1 MNERIA
7 YFEKEGLLLEAQ
19 RIAQRTRYDIEMLR
33 EIGFCTGIE
42 NYSRYFDG
50 RQPGDPPYSLLD
62 YFPEDFIC
70 FIDES
75 HVTIPQI
82 RGMYAGD
89 RARKNTLVDY
99 GFRLPSAFDNRP
111 LMFDEFEKRI
121 KQVAFVSATPG
132 PYEADH
138 AEQVVEQIIRP
149 TGLID
154 PVIEVRPATGQVD
167 DLLGELRLV
176 VSKGQRVLV
185 TTLTKQMA
193 ERLTD
198 YFRENGVRVRY
209 LHSEIK
215 TMERMVLLRDL
226 RLGLYDVL
234 VGINLL
240 REGLDL
246 PEVSLVAILDADK
259 EGFLRSE
266 TSLVQ
271 TIGRAARHTD
281 GRVIMY
287 ADHPTDS
294 MMRAIAE
301 TTRRRDI
308 QRAYNVKHGITPE
321 SINSAVR
328 ALIEISADTEQ
339 RYGDSVSAEDKEE
352 LIRALEDKM
361 LSAAGDLD
369 FEKAAKY
376 RDELFQLQ
384 GKAPLEKEQPQPL
397 HRRRSTRHPKVK

>member
-1 MNERIA
+1 M
-7 YFEKEGLLLEAQ
+7 
-19 RIAQRTRYDIEMLR
+19 
-33 EIGFCTGIE
+33 
-42 NYSRYFDG
+42 
-50 RQPGDPPYSLLD
+50 
-62 YFPEDFIC
+62 
-70 FIDES
+70 
-75 HVTIPQI
+75 
-82 RGMYAGD
+82 
-89 RARKNTLVDY
+89 
-99 GFRLPSAFDNRP
+99 
-111 LMFDEFEKRI
+111 
-121 KQVAFVSATPG
+121 
-132 PYEADH
+132 
-138 AEQVVEQIIRP
+138 
-149 TGLID
+149 
-154 PVIEVRPATGQVD
+154 
-167 DLLGELRLV
+167 
-176 VSKGQRVLV
+176 
-185 TTLTKQMA
+185 
-193 ERLTD
+193 
-198 YFRENGVRVRY
+198 
-209 LHSEIK
+209 
-215 TMERMVLLRDL
+215 
-226 RLGLYDVL
+226 
-234 VGINLL
+234 GINLL

-287 ADHPTDS
+287 ADQPTDS

-308 QRAYNVKHGITPE
+308 QRAYNEKYGITPE

-352 LIRALEDKM
+352 LSRALEDKM